1 MQQKGIII
9 NKNERESLKKLFEEE
24 IERTIN
30 TEKDYKVVIEEVFNN
45 ETSMM
50 KTLKRVFDSTYIKNF
65 RKSTLNRVVR
75 AIGFR
80 DWDDFQLKKDEIYS
94 PHVPDVEEVFE
105 SQREELRRLQEDMIC
120 NKDGIYILGW
130 YPEKYIKFKHV
141 ENYTYEVLESN
152 RMNRKKGERFDAPDF
167 RTAKSTTEDSQL
179 PDIMIL
185 DNIGYFEY
193 HGEETDDYFYL

>member
-1 MQQKGIII
+1 MQEKGTTIH
-9 NKNERESLKKLFEEE
+9 KKERESLKELFEKK
-24 IERTIN
+24 IGRTIN
-30 TEKDYKVVIEEVFNN
+30 TEKDYKVVIEKLFNN

-65 RKSTLNRVVR
+65 RKSTLNEMAR

-80 DWDDFQLKKDEIYS
+80 DWDDFKSKIDQTYS
-94 PHVPDVEEVFE
+94 PHVPNIEVVFE
-105 SQREELRRLQEDMIC
+105 TQREELRRLQEDMIR
-120 NKDGIYILGW
+120 NKNGIYILGW
-130 YPEKYIKFKHV
+130 YPEKYIKFKHI

-152 RMNRKKGERFDAPDF
+152 RMNRKKGDSFDAPDF
-167 RTAKSTTEDSQL
+167 RLSKSTTEDSQL

-193 HGEETDDYFYL
+193 HGRETDDYFYL